1 MSEKLDELFPEKEE
15 EQLEEV
21 VEKEEVPTPSE
32 EISTPS
38 EEVSPS
44 LEEVPTPSEDA
55 LPTFEEE
62 ENLINQVPTSVEF
75 QQQELQDKLYKQSLR
90 SRGKENFEDTDLAER
105 KEDLLNLMIEI
116 SEHENGAYHVEN
128 FIDNIIHEKGDFVDG
143 GLYDGIDVTDLLNPL
158 REVFPDITDIDDF
171 QEKEDPR
178 LVSPVADRLKEFLT
192 KEVRKKE
199 RPFETYAMEAIT
211 QTGQTF
217 KEIFNY
223 FILYRMKSNN
233 CNNTTNR

>member
-116 SEHENGAYHVEN
+116 SEHENSGRSGLDN
-128 FIDNIIHEKGDFVDG
+128 FSQTSKG
-143 GLYDGIDVTDLLNPL
+143 T
-158 REVFPDITDIDDF
+158 
-171 QEKEDPR
+171 
-178 LVSPVADRLKEFLT
+178 
-192 KEVRKKE
+192 
-199 RPFETYAMEAIT
+199 
-211 QTGQTF
+211 
-217 KEIFNY
+217 
-223 FILYRMKSNN
+223 
-233 CNNTTNR
+233 